1 MSRNPILNDRAFES
15 PGGGTALRERPTPAQ
30 EWEAAQRA
38 GTFGGAP
45 DTAWNQQQQT
55 RPSVPQGPPPSGPI
69 VTDGRTMSLGGVSS
83 ATLLMF
89 AFVLLGGWYGWTLV
103 SESPNPLF
111 PAPGEPE
118 VLATLDSPGWLFGA
132 LIVGFLLAIVTAFM
146 PKIARFTA
154 IPYALLEG
162 VVLGAISHLYDAQFS
177 GIVLQAIVA
186 TFGVFVAMLVLYG
199 LRILRATPKFV
210 KGVVAATFGV
220 VVLYLGSWIFSLIT
234 GNQVSFL
241 HDATPLGIGISV
253 VIVIIAAL
261 NLILDFDFIERGSQN
276 QLPAYMDWYAAF
288 GLVVTLVWLY
298 LEMLRLL
305 AKLRQQ

>member
-15 PGGGTALRERPTPAQ
+15 PGGSTALRERPSPAQ
-30 EWEAAQRA
+30 EWEAAQR
-38 GTFGGAP
+38 GGFQ
-45 DTAWNQQQQT
+45 TAQ
-55 RPSVPQGPPPSGPI
+55 PSTTPTGPPSGPI

-103 SESPNPLF
+103 TETANPF
-111 PAPGEPE
+111 AGPGQPTVTAE
-118 VLATLDSPGWLFGA
+118 LDSPGMLIGA
-132 LIVGFLLAIVTAFM
+132 LLLAFGVAIVTAFM

-186 TFGVFVAMLVLYG
+186 TFGVFLAMLVLYG

-210 KGVVAATFGV
+210 KGVMAATFGV
-220 VVLYLGSWIFSLIT
+220 MVLYLGSWIFSLIS
-234 GNQVSFL
+234 GNRVSFL

-253 VIVIIAAL
+253 VIVIIAAM
-261 NLILDFDFIERGSQN
+261 NLILDFDFIERGSKN